1 MKRNKKISEVK
12 IGVKVTKRIVDLL
25 KKEGQ
30 MTQAEIARIIGKSP
44 SFVYR
49 AAHGQATFSVEDVT
63 KLTGSVKEPL
73 LDKLHD
79 IMQDIPNKISWLSNK
94 LAATGKKVT
103 AAGKN
108 VRKKMGG
115 YLREL
120 GEYLESLDQER

>member
-12 IGVKVTKRIVDLL
+12 IGSKVTKKIIDLL

-30 MTQAEIARIIGKSP
+30 MKQAEIARIIEKSP

-49 AAHGQATFSVEDVT
+49 AARGEAALSVEDVI

-79 IMQDIPNKISWLSNK
+79 IVQDIPNKISWLSTK
-94 LAATGKKVT
+94 LAATGKK
-103 AAGKN
+103 AAKAGKN
-108 VRKKMGG
+108 ARKKMGR
-115 YLREL
+115 YLKEL
-120 GEYLESLDQER
+120 GQYLESLDRER